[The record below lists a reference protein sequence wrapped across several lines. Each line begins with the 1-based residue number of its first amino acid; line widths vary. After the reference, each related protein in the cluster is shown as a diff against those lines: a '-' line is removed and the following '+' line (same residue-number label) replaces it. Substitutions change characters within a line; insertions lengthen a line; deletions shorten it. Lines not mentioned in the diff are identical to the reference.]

1 MDTKI
6 KKTKNS
12 LKRKNNEQLK
22 LECKINEEKR
32 KKMAEKWRTPFHTL
46 ISTWLIMK
54 QDSQKKYVV
63 VCDTCKL

>member
-32 KKMAEKWRTPFHTL
+32 KKMAEK
-46 ISTWLIMK
+46 
-54 QDSQKKYVV
+54 
-63 VCDTCKL
+63 